1 VRFVT
6 YASPAGG
13 DRVGVVHDDEVFGAE
28 SGPSLLDL
36 LDQGN
41 LHQSGERIL
50 GSPIERIP
58 IAEAT
63 LRAPLEPRS
72 LRDCA
77 GFLQHLRNLSQAAD
91 MPVDDRHLK
100 FPPFYF
106 SNPAAVIGPYDDV
119 PIAPDSAMFDYEL
132 EIAAVIGT
140 AGANISLQQA
150 ESHIAGY
157 TLLCDWSAR
166 DLQINEMPLRLGPA
180 KGKDTANTLGP
191 MLVTPDE
198 LEPFR
203 SGQAFDLEMTGYV
216 DGDLVSRGRWN
227 TIDWGF
233 PDMITYASR
242 GTRLRVGDVIGSG
255 TVETG
260 CLFEHYAVDP
270 DNFRGWL
277 TPGTEV
283 RLAVERLGELRHR
296 IVEGVEAERLSS
308 GY

>member
-6 YASPAGG
+6 YASPVGG
-13 DRVGVVHDDEVFGAE
+13 DRVGVVQDGEVLGAE
-28 SGPSLLDL
+28 PGPNLLDL
-36 LDQGN
+36 LDEGN
-41 LHQSGERIL
+41 LLQAGERIIR
-50 GSPIERIP
+50 SPTERIP
-58 IAEAT
+58 YAEAT

-72 LRDCA
+72 LRDFV
-77 GFLQHLRNLSQAAD
+77 GFVQHLRNLSEAAD
-91 MPVDDRHLK
+91 MPVDHRYSQ

-106 SNPAAVIGPYDDV
+106 SNPAAVIGPNDDV
-119 PIAPDSAMFDYEL
+119 PVAPDSAMFDYEL
-132 EIAAVIGT
+132 EVAAVIGK
-140 AGANISLQQA
+140 AGANIPLKDA

-157 TLLCDWSAR
+157 MLLCDWSAR
-166 DLQINEMPLRLGPA
+166 DLQTNEMPLRLGPA
-180 KGKDTANTLGP
+180 KGKDTANSLGP

-203 SGQAFDLEMTGYV
+203 SREAFDLEMTGYV
-216 DGDLVSRGRWN
+216 DGDLVSRGRWS

-233 PDMITYASR
+233 PDMITYAAR

-255 TVETG
+255 TVPTG

-277 TPGTEV
+277 APGNEV
-283 RLAVERLGELRHR
+283 RLVVERLGELRHR
-296 IVEGVEAERLSS
+296 VVEGVRAERLSS

>member
-1 VRFVT
+1 
-6 YASPAGG
+6 
-13 DRVGVVHDDEVFGAE
+13 VGVVHDDEVHGAE
-28 SGPSLLDL
+28 PGRSLLDL

-41 LHQSGERIL
+41 LRRAGERIL
-50 GSPIERIP
+50 GSPVERIP
-58 IAEAT
+58 LSGAT

-77 GFLQHLRNLSQAAD
+77 GFLQHLRNLSQAAN

-132 EIAAVIGT
+132 EIAAVIGK
-140 AGANISLQQA
+140 AGANISLEQA

-157 TLLCDWSAR
+157 TMLCDWSAR
-166 DLQINEMPLRLGPA
+166 DLQLNEMPLRLGPA

-203 SGQAFDLEMTGYV
+203 SGHAFDLEMTGFV

-233 PDMITYASR
+233 PDMITYASPV
-242 GTRLRVGDVIGSG
+242 TRMRVGDVIGSG

-270 DNFRGWL
+270 GHFRGWL

-296 IVEGVEAERLSS
+296 VVEGVKAERLSS